1 MATRLEVIAGGGLDR
16 EGVSF
21 FIFFSKRMKKE
32 RGKRLEKGF
41 KSSVCFF
48 EKRGI

>member
-21 FIFFSKRMKKE
+21 FIVFSRRMKKE
-32 RGKRLEKGF
+32 WKEVREEVQGMGLLL
-41 KSSVCFF
+41 
-48 EKRGI
+48 